1 MLFLTL
7 SICLSDSAVFSQ
19 TISEQLD
26 GVITDFEFTSDG
38 NRLVVPSQHIIRG
51 PGYRPGS
58 ESSAGYETFRL
69 EIEVASPITVFEGN
83 MRDRVRPYHI
93 RFYDEYNEIIAFQ
106 RFPHWRVNRVF
117 TSQEQDN
124 EVRFYSFDLYDIPIV
139 VLDKTKRIDILHY
152 TK

>member
-7 SICLSDSAVFSQ
+7 SICLSSSTVFSQ
-19 TISEQLD
+19 TISEQLN
-26 GVITDFEFTSDG
+26 GVTTHFEFTSDG
-38 NRLVVPSQHIIRG
+38 NRLVVPTQHIIRG

-69 EIEVASPITVFEGN
+69 EIEIASPIAEREGRL
-83 MRDRVRPYHI
+83 RDRMLPHHVH
-93 RFYDEYNEIIAFQ
+93 FYDEYNEIIAFQ
-106 RFPHWRVNRVF
+106 RFSTSKVNRVF

-124 EVRFYSFDLYDIPIV
+124 EVRFYSFDLYDIPVMI
-139 VLDKTKRIDILHY
+139 LDKTKRIDIIHY